1 MKFRSIKKLIQIN
14 LISIIFTFVVACADD
29 SAQSNSLSG
38 SENKLTYSEKA
49 QKIRD
54 DFNLAKAEILVLS
67 KRESKNFSLA
77 IEKQKAYSSGKINE
91 NEARVFIE
99 EMTQNLDEFYLV
111 VDRAYDLGID
121 IISLVSAANSLCDQI
136 YEVEEMNDFIISK
149 FKEYK
154 PDVEEIFHQ
163 KREVFIVD
171 LEHYDSGFDCSNVV
185 FDENEYKK
193 IIDDLNF

>member
-77 IEKQKAYSSGKINE
+77 VEKQKAYSSGKINE
-91 NEARVFIE
+91 NEARAFIE
-99 EMTQNLDEFYLV
+99 EMTQNLDEFYLA

>member
-1 MKFRSIKKLIQIN
+1 M
-14 LISIIFTFVVACADD
+14 ISIIFTFVVACADD

-49 QKIRD
+49 QKIRN

-77 IEKQKAYSSGKINE
+77 VEKQKAYSSGKINE
-91 NEARVFIE
+91 NEARAFIE
-99 EMTQNLDEFYLV
+99 EMTQNLDEFYLA

-121 IISLVSAANSLCDQI
+121 IISLVLAANSLCDQI

-171 LEHYDSGFDCSNVV
+171 LEHHDSGFDCSNVV

>member
-14 LISIIFTFVVACADD
+14 LTSIIFTFVVACADD

-77 IEKQKAYSSGKINE
+77 VEKQKAYSSGKINE
-91 NEARVFIE
+91 NEARAFIE
-99 EMTQNLDEFYLV
+99 EMTQNLDEFYLA

>member
-29 SAQSNSLSG
+29 SVQSNSLSG